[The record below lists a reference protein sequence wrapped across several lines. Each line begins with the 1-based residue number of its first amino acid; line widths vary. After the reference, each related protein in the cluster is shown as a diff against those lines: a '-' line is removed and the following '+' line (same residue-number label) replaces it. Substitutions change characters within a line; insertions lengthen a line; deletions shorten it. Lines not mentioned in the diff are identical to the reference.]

1 VARPRAAAERRPV
14 VRKGLTIV
22 YIGNGKGKT
31 TAAVGVATRAAGW
44 GYRVAFLQFVKG
56 TWPSGERKA
65 LPRLGVT
72 VKAMGT
78 GFVKIMGDK
87 LPMRVHRAA
96 AAKAF
101 VEAKRMLRSKK
112 FDVVI
117 CDEAIS
123 AMETKVATQAQVLAL
138 ISAKPATVHLVL
150 TGHTKFPRILK
161 AADLVTEM
169 KKLNHPYDRGV
180 LAQKG
185 IDF

>member
-1 VARPRAAAERRPV
+1 MDKPSVRR
-14 VRKGLTIV
+14 GLTIV
-22 YIGNGKGKT
+22 YIGDGKGKT

-65 LPRLGVT
+65 LPKLGVT

-101 VEAKRMLRSKK
+101 AKAKRVLRSKR

-123 AMETKVATQAQVLAL
+123 SVEAKVATQAQVLAL
-138 ISAKPATVHLVL
+138 IAAKPANVHLVL
-150 TGHTKFPRILK
+150 TGHKKFPRILK

-169 KKLNHPYDRGV
+169 KMTKHPYYAGH

-185 IDF
+185 IDY